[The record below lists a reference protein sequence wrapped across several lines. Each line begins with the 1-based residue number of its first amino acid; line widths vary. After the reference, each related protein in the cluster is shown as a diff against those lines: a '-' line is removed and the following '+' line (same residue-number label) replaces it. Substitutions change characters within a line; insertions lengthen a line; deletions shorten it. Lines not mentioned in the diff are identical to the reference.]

1 MVIEESQ
8 VTEDSLNRRVATST
22 DLAAAECRL
31 GARLYFVGFVVVLAV
46 VVLRHIVQ

>member
-8 VTEDSLNRRVATST
+8 VTEDPLKRRVATRA

-31 GARLYFVGFVVVLAV
+31 GARLYFVDFAVVLAV
-46 VVLRHIVQ
+46 VLLRHIVQ